1 MNMPQNHK
9 KRVIYISTGVVI
21 LLGLYL
27 LKNTNYFLRI
37 STFIFSIVLFYFTD
51 VFFNL
56 KFKNKHYLILGIIS
70 AAGILF
76 SPLYFISSSYD
87 KILHLISPFLISILI
102 FFLIDTT
109 NLKFSTKLLITFS
122 IVVMFLSLFEI
133 IEFALDQ
140 FFDLKLQGVFLR
152 DISGIAKLNLVMGK
166 HDDTMIDLIL
176 GTIGAIAF
184 GGYKT
189 LMFHLKRIHI
199 K

>member
-184 GGYKT
+184 GRYKT